1 MPNNLLNQEI
11 SNNAQNTEDE
21 KVILG
26 TKDIPCDFMIEEAT
40 VSILDANG
48 DEPVL
53 NQVSLEL
60 TETVYD
66 FIIKHIDKSLKDTKI
81 KFGKFNPQ
89 ISGVREYSTKLLR
102 NEVNL
107 IEASHVFSN
116 VLFSLMKNNMGIE
129 SCDLLTAKVNTNIGQ
144 IVAILKL
151 DYTDSFVHSVDFVD
165 DKLTIDITSVRTG
178 LPSTIKK
185 AAFIKANNF
194 NGFDLLYLDKF
205 KKAKGD
211 SDYAV
216 GYWQNSFLNCEEVV
230 NSVSATMNFAKATED
245 WIRAVD
251 LDSAK
256 QSEELRFTVRENL
269 LESDEISITELA
281 DEMFGDDTEKA
292 ESYKEY
298 MSSLN
303 FEDTVIV
310 DKPAAI
316 KKFNKIKIAV
326 DKDIV
331 LTIDRESYN
340 NRSKFEVVE
349 NLDGSINMI
358 IKNITS
364 YVEK

>member
-1 MPNNLLNQEI
+1 MPNNLLNQQQ
-11 SNNAQNTEDE
+11 NNMQSTEDE
-21 KVILG
+21 RVVLG

-53 NQVSLEL
+53 NQVTLEL
-60 TETVYD
+60 TESVYD
-66 FIIKHIDKSLKDTKI
+66 FITKHIEKCLKDTKI

-89 ISGVREYSTKLLR
+89 ISGVREYATKLLR

-107 IEASHVFSN
+107 IESSHVFSN
-116 VLFSLMKNNMGIE
+116 ILFSLMKNNMGIE
-129 SCDLLTAKVNTNIGQ
+129 SCDLLTAKVNTSIGQ

-151 DYTDSFVHSVDFVD
+151 DYTDNFVHNVEFVE

-178 LPSTIKK
+178 LPTSIKK
-185 AAFIKANNF
+185 AAFIKANDL

-205 KKAKGD
+205 KKGKNDA
-211 SDYAV
+211 DYAV
-216 GYWQNSFLNCEEVV
+216 GYWQNNFLNCEEIV
-230 NSVSATMNFAKATED
+230 NSVSTTINFAKATED

-256 QSEELRFTVRENL
+256 QSEELRFIVRENM
-269 LESDEISITELA
+269 LENDEVSITELA

-316 KKFNKIKIAV
+316 KKFNKVKIAV

-340 NRSKFEVVE
+340 NSSKFEVVE
-349 NLDGSINMI
+349 NHDGSINMI